1 MNARRIAA
9 GLGVGLALLALAA
22 AVALYWASRSEA
34 VLRWGVGQIAGRL
47 PCGLVFEGLR
57 GSVTAPV
64 RVERI
69 VCENADFRFEANQVA
84 LEWSPWMLRQER
96 LDVSRLKAQ
105 TIAFTLLRSGGDGGG
120 RALPE
125 SIGLPIA
132 VNVDVLEIGSATFVS
147 AGRTL
152 TLRDI
157 AASYRGD
164 ADAHRLTI
172 ASLASDWGSLK
183 GEAQLGAQAPLPLSA
198 TLRIASEYLE
208 AWPVQATLQLSGTAS
223 DLNAKVEG
231 KAGPAAIAAELVLA
245 PMAEDPLR
253 SFTARSDALDL
264 AVFDP
269 RLPNTALMLEI
280 EGAGR
285 GRTDIEGR
293 LRAVNVEPGTLDRG
307 RLPLRQLD
315 AGFSASAN
323 ALQLREAVIDFGTGG
338 GAEGSA
344 DIEPGRM
351 ALQLQVRALDLR
363 ALRSDLRSTSLA
375 GRLDVERLP
384 DRQRIVADL
393 REKDLRVEARAEVMQ
408 GRVQVEHLLARSGG
422 AQLTASGSLDLQG
435 DRAWAGR
442 GQLRGFDPAR
452 FGDFPAAR
460 INGTVNASGILRP
473 QWRADLQ
480 YALSSSRFR
489 GQLLEGSGKLSLSA
503 ARIRDADAQLSL
515 DGNRV
520 RVRGGFGQSGDSLS
534 FDIDAPRLAALG
546 AAVTNGDARART
558 IEGRFRAKAIEGR
571 IRARGT
577 VSGTRARPA
586 LEMEAE
592 AGALRYD
599 GISVGS
605 LNLRARL
612 QQADDPK
619 LELQLRAA
627 RAGRGKLMLDEIA
640 VDASGTL
647 GTHVVRVKVD
657 SKPSRISAR
666 LDGGW
671 RGAER
676 GWAGV
681 LARLEGE
688 GDYAFKLNQPAPLEL
703 ARGRA
708 MLGATSVRFEQTLI
722 TLTETRYRDGGM
734 VAAGSITGVRAARV
748 LALTGSPAG
757 VQTTLVMGGRWS
769 LKIGET
775 VDGLIE
781 LARESGD
788 VTVVAEEALALG
800 LREARI
806 ALRAEA
812 GRLHGQFSVAGTGL
826 SAQGEARSVL
836 ERRGAAW
843 GLSGR
848 APLQVEASAKLQSV
862 RAFAALASR
871 SLNVDGSLALELRGK
886 GTIAEPRLQGSIS
899 GERILVENVERGVFL
914 REGTLRAKFDEDA
927 ITVDQFTIRGGA
939 GSFALTGRMNTRAA
953 ARRIDLDWTAQKLAV
968 VQHPD
973 LRLTVSGVGKLGMD
987 DARISLTGVLNADQ
1001 GRVELRSHTAPTLGA
1016 DVVVAGREPGAPI
1029 IRRALNSELD
1039 LMLDLGPDF
1048 LVTGRGADLRL
1059 AGRVQLVSTPGSE
1072 LQARGDINVARGTYV
1087 AYGQKLVIDKGVLRF
1102 AGPVDNPGLELR
1114 AMRRNQEV
1122 AAGVEVTGTARNPLV
1137 RLISEPEVP
1146 DPEKLSW
1153 LVLGRR
1159 VESGAQGDAQ
1169 ALQASAVAMAA
1180 GLGTMP
1186 LQQQLARAVGLDEIS
1201 YLPGTSGSE
1210 GGVVAVGKRISDK
1223 VYVSHHHSVS
1233 TATNTL
1239 RVSYQLSRYWSL
1251 RTESGTTDAVDVFFT
1266 FAFD

>member
-1 MNARRIAA
+1 MSARRIAA
-9 GLGVGLALLALAA
+9 GLGAVLLLLVLAA

-47 PCGLVFEGLR
+47 PCSLVVEGLR

-64 RVERI
+64 RVERV

-84 LEWSPWMLRQER
+84 LDWSPWMLRQER

-105 TIAFTLLRSGGDGGG
+105 TIAFTRLRSGAKRGP
-120 RALPE
+120 PE
-125 SIGLPIA
+125 NIGLPIA
-132 VNVDVLEIGSATFVS
+132 VNVDLLEIGSATFVS

-152 TLRDI
+152 TLHDI

-164 ADAHRLTI
+164 SEAHRLTI
-172 ASLASDWGSLK
+172 ASLASDWGSLE

-198 TLRIASEYLE
+198 TFRIASEYLE

-231 KAGPAAIAAELVLA
+231 KAGPAAVAADLVLA

-269 RLPNTALMLEI
+269 RLPHTTLMLEI
-280 EGAGR
+280 EGAGQ
-285 GRTDIEGR
+285 GRTEIEGR
-293 LRAVNVEPGTLDRG
+293 LRALNAEPGTLDRG

-315 AGFSASAN
+315 AGFSASVK
-323 ALQLREAVIDFGTGG
+323 ALQLSNAVLDFGAGG

-375 GRLDVERLP
+375 GRLDVESLP
-384 DRQRIVADL
+384 DRQRFAADL
-393 REKDLRVEARAEVMQ
+393 REKDLRVETRGEVMR
-408 GRVQVEHLLARSGG
+408 GRVRVEHLLARSGG
-422 AQLTASGSLDLQG
+422 AQLSASGSLDLDG
-435 DRAWAGR
+435 DKAWTAR

-473 QWRADLQ
+473 QWRANLQ

-503 ARIRDADAQLSL
+503 TSVRDADAQLSL
-515 DGNRV
+515 AGNRI
-520 RVRGGFGQSGDSLS
+520 RVRGGFGQTGDSLS

-546 AAVTNGDARART
+546 AAVTNGDEGART
-558 IEGRFRAKAIEGR
+558 IEGRIRAKAIEGR
-571 IRARGT
+571 IRAKGT
-577 VSGTRARPA
+577 VSGTRARPS
-586 LEMEAE
+586 LDVEAE
-592 AGALRYD
+592 GGALRYD

-612 QQADDPK
+612 EQADDPK

-627 RAGRGKLMLDEIA
+627 RAGRGKLMLEELA

-647 GTHVVRVKVD
+647 GTHVISVKVD

-671 RGAER
+671 HGAER
-676 GWAGV
+676 GWTGV

-703 ARGRA
+703 ARSRA
-708 MLGATSVRFEQTLI
+708 TLGATSVRFEQSLI
-722 TLTETRYRDGGM
+722 TLTETRYSNGDM
-734 VAAGSITGVRAARV
+734 VAAGSVTGVRAARV

-757 VQTTLVMGGRWS
+757 VQTTLVMGGRWAFKVGKS
-769 LKIGET
+769 

-788 VTVVAEEALALG
+788 VTIVADEALALG
-800 LREARI
+800 LREARM

-843 GLSGR
+843 GISGA

-871 SLNVDGSLALELRGK
+871 ALKVDGSLELTLSGS
-886 GTIAEPRLQGSIS
+886 GTIAKPKLQGTIS
-899 GERILVENVERGVFL
+899 GDRILVENVERGVFL
-914 REGTLRAKFDEDA
+914 RDGTLRAKFGDDA
-927 ITVDQFTIRGGA
+927 IVVDQFTIKGGA
-939 GSFALTGRMNTRAA
+939 GSFAAKGTLASKAGAP
-953 ARRIDLDWTAQKLAV
+953 RIELDWTAQKLAV

-973 LRLTVSGVGKLGMD
+973 LRLTVSGAGKLGLD
-987 DARISLTGVLNADQ
+987 DSRISLTGVLNADQ
-1001 GRVELRSHTAPTLGA
+1001 GRVELRSNTAPTLGA
-1016 DVVVAGREPGAPI
+1016 DVVVAGREPRVPI
-1029 IRRALNSELD
+1029 TRRVLNSELD

-1048 LVTGRGADLRL
+1048 LVTGRGVDLRL
-1059 AGRVQLVSTPGSE
+1059 AGQVRLVSTPGSE
-1072 LQARGDINVARGTYV
+1072 LEARGDINVATGTYV

-1102 AGPVDNPGLELR
+1102 AGAVDNPGLELR

-1159 VESGAQGDAQ
+1159 VESGAEGDAQ

-1201 YLPGTSGSE
+1201 YLPATDGSE

-1266 FAFD
+1266 FPFD

>member
-1 MNARRIAA
+1 MSLRRVAVWLGA
-9 GLGVGLALLALAA
+9 GLVLLVLAA
-22 AVALYWASRSEA
+22 AAALYWASRSEA

-47 PCGLVFEGLR
+47 PCSLAVEGLR
-57 GSVTAPV
+57 GSLTAPV
-64 RVERI
+64 RIERV
-69 VCENADFRFEANQVA
+69 VCENAEFRFEASQVA
-84 LEWSPWMLRQER
+84 LDWSPWKLRQER
-96 LDVSRLKAQ
+96 LDVSRLQAR
-105 TIAFTLLRSGGDGGG
+105 TIAYTRLRSGDGGG
-120 RALPE
+120 RPLPE
-125 SIGLPIA
+125 NIGLPLA
-132 VNVDVLEIGSATFVS
+132 VNVDALEIDSATFVS
-147 AGRTL
+147 DGRTL
-152 TLRDI
+152 ALRDI

-164 ADAHRLTI
+164 AEAHRLTI
-172 ASLASDWGSLK
+172 ARLASDYGSLE
-183 GEAQLGAQAPLPLSA
+183 GEAQVGARAPLPLSA
-198 TLRIASEYLE
+198 TLRIASERFE
-208 AWPVQATLQLSGTAS
+208 AWPLRATLQLSGTALE
-223 DLNAKVEG
+223 LNAKVEG

-245 PMAEDPLR
+245 PTADDPLR

-269 RLPNTALMLEI
+269 RLPHTALALEI

-285 GRTDIEGR
+285 GRTALEGR
-293 LRAVNVEPGTLDRG
+293 LRAVNADPGTLDRG

-315 AGFSASAN
+315 AGFTAGN
-323 ALQLREAVIDFGTGG
+323 KALQLSDAVLDFGAGG

-375 GRLDVERLP
+375 GRLDVESLP
-384 DRQRIVADL
+384 DRKRFAADL
-393 REKDLRVEARAEVMQ
+393 REKDLRVEARGEVMQ

-422 AQLTASGSLDLQG
+422 AQLSASGSLNLQG
-435 DRAWAGR
+435 DRAWAARGR
-442 GQLRGFDPAR
+442 LRGFDPAR
-452 FGDFPAAR
+452 FGDFPAAH
-460 INGTVNASGILRP
+460 INGTVNASGVLRP
-473 QWRADLQ
+473 QWQADLQ

-503 ARIRDADAQLSL
+503 TRVRDADAQLSL
-515 DGNRV
+515 AGNRI
-520 RVRGGFGQSGDSLS
+520 RVRGGFGRTGDRLA
-534 FDIDAPRLAALG
+534 FDIDAPKLAALG
-546 AAVTNGDARART
+546 AAVTNGKARAGT
-558 IEGRFRAKAIEGR
+558 IEGRIRAKAIEGR

-577 VSGTRARPA
+577 VYGTRARPS
-586 LEMEAE
+586 LDVEAE

-599 GISVGS
+599 GIGVGS
-605 LNLRARL
+605 LSLRARL
-612 QQADDPK
+612 EQADDPK
-619 LELQLRAA
+619 LELKLRAA
-627 RAGRGKLMLDEIA
+627 RAGRGDLMLEA
-640 VDASGTL
+640 VTADVGGTL
-647 GTHVVRVKVD
+647 GAHVVNLNLD
-657 SKPSRISAR
+657 SKPSRVSAR
-666 LDGGW
+666 FDGGW
-671 RGAER
+671 QGMSR
-676 GWAGV
+676 GWTGV
-681 LARLEGE
+681 LAQLEGR
-688 GDYAFKLNQPAPLEL
+688 GDYAFRLEQPAPLEL
-703 ARGRA
+703 APDRA
-708 MLGATSVRFEQTLI
+708 LLGAAVVRFEQSLLTLAQ
-722 TLTETRYRDGGM
+722 TRLRDGELT
-734 VAAGSITGVRAARV
+734 AAGTVTGVRAARI
-748 LALTGSPAG
+748 LALTGSPEG
-757 VQTTLVMGGRWS
+757 VQTTLVMGGRWN
-769 LKIGET
+769 LKVGET

-788 VTVVAEEALALG
+788 VTLVTDEALALG
-800 LREARI
+800 LRDARM

-812 GRLHGQFSVAGTGL
+812 GRLHGQFAVAGTGL

-843 GLSGR
+843 GLSGA
-848 APLQVEASAKLQSV
+848 APLEIEAGAKLDSV

-871 SLNVDGSLALELRGK
+871 ALNVDGSVELAVRGS
-886 GTIAEPRLQGSIS
+886 GTIAQPKLQGSIS
-899 GERILVENVERGVFL
+899 GDRILIENVERGVFL
-914 REGTLRAKFDEDA
+914 RDGRLRAKFGDDA
-927 ITVDQFTIRGGA
+927 IAIDQFTIRGGA
-939 GSFALTGRMNTRAA
+939 GSFAVSGRMDTRAA
-953 ARRIDLDWTAQKLAV
+953 ARRIDLDWTAQKLAA

-973 LRLTVSGVGKLGMD
+973 LRLTVSGAGKLAMD
-987 DARISLTGVLNADQ
+987 DARIALTGELSADR
-1001 GRVELRSHTAPTLGA
+1001 GRVELRSNTAPTLGA

-1029 IRRALNSELD
+1029 VRRALNSELD

-1048 LVTGRGADLRL
+1048 LVSGRGADLRL
-1059 AGRVQLVSTPGSE
+1059 AGRVQLTSAPGSE

-1137 RLISEPEVP
+1137 RLVSEPEVP

-1159 VESGAQGDAQ
+1159 VESGAEGDAQ

-1201 YLPGTSGSE
+1201 YLPATGGGD

-1239 RVSYQLSRYWSL
+1239 RVSYQLSRFWSL

-1266 FAFD
+1266 FPFD